1 MKHLIHHSFAI
12 ICIIIFCSF
21 TPVNKYIKKA
31 EKELDKGHIN
41 ESKQFYHKALE
52 LEPENYQAN
61 LGLGLILCELQDNYS
76 ESLPYLEMACRH
88 AGKDTLTDLKYA
100 LAKCYQVHERYDD
113 AIYFLNR
120 LNGLIDY
127 DNEIDFTA
135 EILKR
140 IADCKYAKEHAN
152 DPISNKIYIVNAG
165 KRINTEMPEYV
176 PIIAAQNGLIFTSKR
191 KDDDR
196 ETVNYLDGKYFE
208 SIYISMM
215 DSSKR
220 YSAKRYSGL
229 DNALKTKFGRKHES
243 LLSLTSNGNKWFVF
257 ADNKIYEIEMNGMK
271 VSKITKLGKSINFN
285 TYQNHAFLSQD
296 GKSLYFTSDAGG
308 GKGGNDIYVSTLDSV
323 GEWKAPVSISDSI
336 NTVFDEEAPFLSTD
350 EKTLYFASKGH
361 PGFGNFDMYKSQ
373 LRNGKWSKPENL
385 GKPYNSSASDL
396 FFVSDSNSTAGY
408 FSSARLGGYGDM
420 DIYKIIYIDKIDRR
434 CVDTNS
440 YPVQLAIV
448 DENRKD
454 YANTIKTFI
463 PPGYQ
468 ILSYN
473 WSIDNAPVESP
484 INMLEKDYQKDGTY
498 HIGFKVVALCDTC
511 LMPVISCSSLKNKIE
526 KEIEVVKP
534 IDVAVNTNTTSNTT
548 NVPATTN
555 NATLIANNT
564 NKTDNDKNAIVSN
577 EKSGNAK
584 NRNDK
589 KSDANVVT
597 SKTDK
602 GINDNKQET
611 VKAGS
616 SEAPAD
622 LLALGFNPENLMFSV
637 NSSSLSERALEILSA
652 NAKVLRENPKLKI
665 DIFGYAD
672 PTGSREYNNVLSNDR
687 AHVAWVYLVKH
698 GVKRWQIK
706 AVKGMGTIPHDGTCK
721 QDQACLQKQNA
732 AARKTV
738 ISISKS

>member
-1 MKHLIHHSFAI
+1 MKQLIFNICAVF
-12 ICIIIFCSF
+12 CIIIFCAF
-21 TPVNKYIKKA
+21 TPASKYIKKA
-31 EKELDKGHIN
+31 EKELDKGHIT
-41 ESKQFYHKALE
+41 ESKQYYHKALE
-52 LEPENYQAN
+52 LEPENYHAN

-100 LAKCYQVHERYDD
+100 LAKCYQVQEKFDD
-113 AIYFLNR
+113 AIYYLNR

-135 EILKR
+135 EIKKR
-140 IADCKYAKEHAN
+140 IADCVYAKVHAN

-191 KDDDR
+191 KDD
-196 ETVNYLDGKYFE
+196 EKENINYLDGKYFE
-208 SIYISMM
+208 SIYISML

-220 YSAKRYSGL
+220 YSSKRYNGL

-257 ADNKIYEIEMNGMK
+257 ADNKIYEIEMSGMK

-308 GKGGNDIYVSTLDSV
+308 GKGGNDIYVSKIDSA
-323 GEWKAPVSISDSI
+323 GEWKSPVSISDSI
-336 NTVFDEEAPFLSTD
+336 NTVFDEEAPFLSAD

-361 PGFGNFDMYKSQ
+361 PGFGNFDMYKSE
-373 LRNGKWSKPENL
+373 LRNGQWSKPENL

-396 FFVSDSNSTAGY
+396 FFVSDSIMTAGY
-408 FSSARLGGYGDM
+408 FSSARMGGYGDM

-440 YPVQLAIV
+440 YPVQLAV
-448 DENRKD
+448 FDENRKD
-454 YANTIKTFI
+454 YANAIKTFI

-473 WSIDNAPVESP
+473 WSIDNVPVESP
-484 INMLEKDYQKDGTY
+484 INMLEKDYQKEGTY
-498 HIGFKVVALCDTC
+498 QIGFKLVALCDTC
-511 LMPVISCSSLKNKIE
+511 FMPVISCSTLKNKIE
-526 KEIEVVKP
+526 KEIEVVKT
-534 IDVAVNTNTTSNTT
+534 IDVAANTNTI
-548 NVPATTN
+548 A
-555 NATLIANNT
+555 ANNNGT
-564 NKTDNDKNAIVSN
+564 LTANTATKTDSDNSQIAANDKSNKT
-577 EKSGNAK
+577 
-584 NRNDK
+584 K
-589 KSDANVVT
+589 KDTKTDEGPIT
-597 SKTDK
+597 SKADK
-602 GINDNKQET
+602 GLNNSKQET

-616 SEAPAD
+616 SETSAD

-637 NSSSLSERALEILSA
+637 NSSSLSEKALEILSA
-652 NAKVLRENPKLKI
+652 NAKVLIENPKLKI

-672 PTGSREYNNVLSNDR
+672 PTGSREYNTVLSNDR
-687 AHVAWVYLVKH
+687 AHMAWVYLIKH

-706 AVKGMGTIPHDGTCK
+706 TVKGMGTIPHDGTCK
-721 QDQACLQKQNA
+721 QDQDCLRKQNA